1 MVQQERSSGI
11 PWAILGSALILSFSS
26 AVRNAC
32 IPPLNNII
40 REELNVTYTQT
51 GLLFTVPTIM
61 MVALSLP
68 AGVLAD
74 KIGVR
79 RAAGIGAILMAVG
92 AALRGIAGDYNSLLI
107 FTFILGVGGGFL
119 LPNLAKLVSLWIPKE
134 RVGIATGMYFSAT
147 TAGMAIILAITLPLI
162 FPITNT
168 LRGTFLIL
176 SIPTIIAAI
185 MWWALVKEP
194 SSGTNSGETV
204 TETSVPIK
212 QVLSNKTLLII
223 SIFFFLTTFFFQSFT
238 AWTPELMIEKGASP
252 DTASFI
258 ASMLMWVT
266 VPAILI
272 TPRLAHK
279 SGLRKPF
286 LLIPSVILAFTPLWA
301 IYMTLPM
308 GWPLVIIIGVFDSV
322 RTIITIALPIE
333 IMPKEA
339 VGTASGLLI
348 TIGFAGG
355 IVGPLVTGRILD
367 LTGSIDL
374 SLFILIGISAAAV
387 VLAFKIPETGLQARG
402 EQLLS

>member
-1 MVQQERSSGI
+1 VQQERISNI

-26 AVRNAC
+26 SVRNAC
-32 IPPLNNII
+32 IPPLDNIL
-40 REELNVTYTQT
+40 REELHITYTQT

-61 MVALSLP
+61 MVALSVP

-79 RAAGIGAILMAVG
+79 RSTGIGAILLAVG
-92 AALRGIAGDYNSLLI
+92 AALRGLAGDYNSLLI
-107 FTFILGVGGGFL
+107 FTFILGVGGSFL

-134 RVGIATGMYFSAT
+134 RVGIATGMYFAAT

-168 LRGTFLIL
+168 LQGTFLIL
-176 SIPTIIAAI
+176 SVLPIVAAI

-194 SSGTNSGETV
+194 SPSTISDETV
-204 TETSVPIK
+204 IERKVPLK
-212 QVLSNKTLLII
+212 QILSNKTLLII
-223 SIFFFLTTFFFQSFT
+223 SIFFFITTFFFQSWT
-238 AWTPELMIEKGASP
+238 AWTPELMIQKGASAT
-252 DTASFI
+252 TASLI

-272 TPRLAHK
+272 TPRIAHRV
-279 SGLRKPF
+279 GLRKPF
-286 LLIPSVILAFTPLWA
+286 LWIPSIILAFTPLWA
-301 IYMTLPM
+301 IYMSLPM
-308 GWPLVIIIGVFDSV
+308 GWPLVIIIGIFDSV

-348 TIGFAGG
+348 TIGFSGG
-355 IVGPLVTGRILD
+355 IVGPLVTGHILD
-367 LTGSIDL
+367 ITGRFDL
-374 SLFILIGISAAAV
+374 SLFILIGISVAAI
-387 VLAFKIPETGLQARG
+387 VLALKIPETGLRARRD
-402 EQLLS
+402 LLLP